1 LSSASQGLT
10 CSSCGHIEP
19 FGQRFC
25 GKCGTSL
32 APATGISPPT
42 TAPTRASPVG
52 PTTPPKPAIP
62 QLPWRAVFGIMM
74 NPGSVIQQQ
83 LADVAWPSAMVVSGL
98 AFTLFFLQTG
108 LDLSRAGKATAGTVF
123 GLLVIG
129 AIYGTIGIAL
139 VGVIAWAA
147 SKSLGGSKPMDWSIR
162 AISLSYSPTLVYAAS
177 GLLFNLFLGWNTAV
191 AFGVT
196 GVLWALGPINAAV
209 KEMVNGKTGPSIV
222 LSTICGVL
230 VLFAWAALGN
240 MG

>member
-1 LSSASQGLT
+1 
-10 CSSCGHIEP
+10 
-19 FGQRFC
+19 
-25 GKCGTSL
+25 
-32 APATGISPPT
+32 
-42 TAPTRASPVG
+42 
-52 PTTPPKPAIP
+52 
-62 QLPWRAVFGIMM
+62 
-74 NPGSVIQQQ
+74 
-83 LADVAWPSAMVVSGL
+83 
-98 AFTLFFLQTG
+98 
-108 LDLSRAGKATAGTVF
+108 
-123 GLLVIG
+123 
-129 AIYGTIGIAL
+129 
-139 VGVIAWAA
+139 
-147 SKSLGGSKPMDWSIR
+147 MDWSIR